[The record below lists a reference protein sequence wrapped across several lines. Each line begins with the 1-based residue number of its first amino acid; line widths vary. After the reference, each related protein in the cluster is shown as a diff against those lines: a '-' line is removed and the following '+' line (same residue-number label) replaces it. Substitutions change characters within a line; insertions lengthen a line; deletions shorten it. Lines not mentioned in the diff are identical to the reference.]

1 VSKPSAEGRRL
12 LVVAPRG
19 VLTHVGGVFFAL
31 QEQGVDLVFA
41 AKTER
46 IDRVRLPEDL
56 AAGGGVSVVPLPL
69 RRKGAGADAVG
80 TIRLL
85 ADYARFL
92 DPTLA
97 GADYPRTRIARRL
110 RTVGLGTPGGSAPS
124 LTPNGSAWLRETL
137 RTIEGSI
144 APPRELEDAVAALEP
159 DAMLLVT
166 RCSFGGAEPDAIK
179 TARKLDI
186 PSVMLV
192 WSWDNLSSKAVLQEH
207 PDRVLVWNETQRT
220 EAVELHGIE
229 PERIRVVGAP
239 NFDRFFEEVAGI
251 GRRLREEGQPAT
263 VLYLGSSPNIAADE
277 PAIFDHWLEAVRS
290 ADDRPL
296 RDAAV
301 VVRPHPASVDRWRA
315 WKAPRGVV
323 VDEPRA
329 KVDQPALARLLARA
343 DVAVALNTSAEIEA
357 AIAGCPVV
365 TFRAGQEAPGQ
376 EGSVHFSYLLSGS
389 GGFVEDSPSL
399 DTHATRLAAVLRG
412 EYDRTGTER
421 FVESFVRPLGVD
433 RPVSPIVASAIL
445 ELVSAA
451 DPVVA

>member
-1 VSKPSAEGRRL
+1 VSTSSSDGRRL

-19 VLTHVGGVFFAL
+19 VLVHVAGVFFAL
-31 QEQGVDLVFA
+31 QELGVELVFA

-46 IDRVRLPEDL
+46 IDRVRLPEGL
-56 AAGGGVSVVPLPL
+56 AERGRVSVVPLPL

-92 DPTLA
+92 DPGLA
-97 GADYPRTRIARRL
+97 EAEYPRTRIEARL
-110 RTVGLGTPGGSAPS
+110 RMVGLGAAEPPTPT
-124 LTPNGSAWLRETL
+124 LTPNATAWLRETL
-137 RTIEGSI
+137 RTVERSV
-144 APPRELEDAVAALEP
+144 APPPDLEDAVAELEP

-179 TARKLDI
+179 TARRLGI

-207 PDRVLVWNETQRT
+207 PDNVLVWNETQRA
-220 EAVELHGIE
+220 EAVELHGI
-229 PERIRVVGAP
+229 PAERVLVVGAP
-239 NFDRFFEEVAGI
+239 NFDRFFEEVAAAP
-251 GRRLREEGQPAT
+251 RKAHDDSAPT

-277 PAIFDHWLEAVRS
+277 PVIFDHWLAAVRS
-290 ADDRPL
+290 SEPPL

-301 VVRPHPASVDRWRA
+301 VVRPHPASIDRWRA
-315 WKAPRGVV
+315 WTAPRGVV

-329 KVDQPALARLLARA
+329 KIDQPALARRLAEA

-365 TFRAGQEAPGQ
+365 TFRAGTDAPGQ
-376 EGSVHFSYLLSGS
+376 EGSVHFSYLLAGS
-389 GGFVEDSPSL
+389 GGFVEDSTSL
-399 DTHATRLAAVLRG
+399 DAHTALLAAVLRG
-412 EYDRTGTER
+412 EYDRTGIAR
-421 FVESFVRPLGVD
+421 FVGSFVRPLGVD
-433 RPVSPIVASAIL
+433 RPVSPIVASTIL
-445 ELVSAA
+445 DLVSAA
-451 DPVVA
+451 VAV